1 MLIRFVATLLPVFTL
16 ISCRSYDIG
25 GTFPGL
31 QDPPRRV
38 TLAELARYYSG
49 HSRGLIR
56 PGGLWTLRQIDS
68 MAFTWDPY
76 NKMKIVAGY
85 GRNSEEIQGLF
96 TFDEE
101 RFVHESGA
109 PDFLTAV
116 REFTQSQPLNGV
128 GYSTRTRPYRFL
140 GFWGSLF
147 YPPIKTLTHPL
158 SFYYEGFADPPG
170 DTASDSP
177 YFDPE
182 FQKRLDEETQTELT
196 YGNELRALFN
206 GTQSYPEKLR
216 LTAGAQKFLYVAVM
230 TMVSD
235 ETGRELIRNMVARKR
250 AGVDVRLITENLYT
264 LAISNY
270 AVGVLEREGIPVV
283 RVEDKHPN
291 ALDRVFHNK
300 IWIRDGEEAII
311 GGMNV
316 LDYENKATGYNFLN
330 RDTDILIRG
339 PAVTSLLDSYI
350 RLWKRYDKEHR
361 PIEAGEA
368 ALDARLLEE
377 RASGV
382 RGSEHYASWLGNP
395 ATRMN
400 GICRTAVQGNNAE
413 PQKIVTL
420 LIRYLEA
427 ARHSF
432 YITSP
437 EIEFDLG
444 RSEPE
449 HVDILARLMKEKAES
464 PGFFVGYITNGA
476 DGGKGES
483 SAFLQS
489 RVLDSHLAGERFWDD
504 MLTPII
510 EEEGKKV
517 DLYVRSTI
525 RPLVES
531 GVHAYQYFN
540 YMHAKQFYF
549 DRVLVGI
556 GSWNFDHYSADNNH
570 ESAIFCLDEHLRQ
583 QMEEQLVLDMINA
596 VPIVP
601 STAGE
606 HPSQ

>member
-1 MLIRFVATLLPVFTL
+1 MRTHVLSCLLLCLLML
-16 ISCRSYDIG
+16 SCRSYDVG

-31 QDPPRRV
+31 EEPPRKV
-38 TLAELARYYSG
+38 PLSELARYYNERSG
-49 HSRGLIR
+49 GLIR
-56 PGGLWTLRQIDS
+56 PAGLWSIRQQDS
-68 MAFTWDPY
+68 MTFTWDPY
-76 NKMKIVAGY
+76 NKMRILAEF
-85 GRNSEEIQGLF
+85 GRSSDEIQGLF
-96 TFDEE
+96 TFDED
-101 RFVHESGA
+101 RFVRESGA
-109 PDFLTAV
+109 QDFLSAV
-116 REFTQSQPLNGV
+116 REFTRQQPLDGQ
-128 GYSTRTRPYRFL
+128 GYLTRVRPYRGL
-140 GFWGSLF
+140 GYWGSLF
-147 YPPIKTLTHPL
+147 YPPIKSLTQL
-158 SFYYEGFADPPG
+158 RSFYHAGFG
-170 DTASDSP
+170 DELDDGASDSP

-182 FQKRLDEETQTELT
+182 FQIRLDEETQTELT

-230 TMVSD
+230 TIVSD

-270 AVGVLEREGIPVV
+270 AAGVLEREGIPVV
-283 RVEDKHPN
+283 RVEDKHLSE
-291 ALDRVFHNK
+291 LDRVFHNK

-316 LDYENKATGYNFLN
+316 LDYENKGSGFNFLN

-350 RLWKRYDKEHR
+350 KLWKRYDKKHR
-361 PIEAGEA
+361 PIDPGEA
-368 ALDARLLEE
+368 TLAERLAEE
-377 RASGV
+377 RSAGV
-382 RGSEHYASWLGNP
+382 RGSAHYARWLEDP

-420 LIRYLEA
+420 LTRYLEA

-437 EIEFDLG
+437 EIEFDLN
-444 RSEPE
+444 RAEAE
-449 HVDILARLMKEKAES
+449 HVDILARLMMEKARI
-464 PGFFVGYITNGA
+464 PNFYVAYITNGA

-489 RVLDSHLAGERFWDD
+489 RVMDSHLAGERFWDD

-510 EEEGKKV
+510 EQEGKKV
-517 DLYVRSTI
+517 NLYVRSTM
-525 RPLVES
+525 RPIVES

-540 YMHAKQFYF
+540 YMHAKEFYF
-549 DRVLVGI
+549 DRILVGI
-556 GSWNFDHYSADNNH
+556 GSWNFDRYSADNNH
-570 ESAIFCLDEHLRQ
+570 ESAIFCLDENLRGQ
-583 QMEEQLVLDMINA
+583 IEEQLVLDMINS
-596 VPIVP
+596 VPIIATP
-601 STAGE
+601 SE
-606 HPSQ
+606 D